1 MSKKAALRWLAVV
14 VVGVGIVTPIIVQ
27 RVGAQQASIAQVLQ
41 FAPKCD
47 DVAYSKPE
55 PKEVAECKLE
65 VIKLAGGGS
74 GYSLSDGQGRPLRKF
89 VDSDGDGKVDTWSY
103 FQDGVESYRE
113 QIVGKG
119 FSFRWMGP
127 GGMKWGMGTIDAAG
141 KARIESWK
149 MISADE
155 AAKEAFQALATGDF
169 DRMKAL
175 MITPQE
181 MQALGLPQAEMQ
193 RLMGLQKDAAAKF
206 QKLRTDMPEMA
217 TAKFSRLENAKP
229 GAYLADTTGG
239 TQDIVKI
246 PSGLILFENAQ
257 GAKKP
262 HDWLSSF
269 EIVQAG
275 NAWRL
280 TAIPGPDA
288 VSGPG
293 GNGGPPVELLNQ
305 LAKIDEQIQ
314 AAPRGKAGQLIAQR
328 ILIVE
333 QIANKAAPAEK
344 ENWYKQ
350 IFDNLASAVVDG
362 DDAMMPAL
370 TKWKEYYEKAMP
382 GSNLAAYGAYRHIW
396 AYYTP
401 RLIKTPAAQ
410 LPKLQAE
417 HHQAI
422 VKFLESY
429 PKADDAPDGLTTIAT
444 GAEFSGN
451 EAEAKK
457 WYGQIVANF
466 PLSPNAAKAAGAIR
480 RIDSLEKAFSL
491 SGPTV
496 KGNNYT
502 FAPGKITVVYY
513 WASYSTPA
521 VDEFKTL
528 SKIQQTYAKDV
539 DIVTVNLDDK
549 QTEAI
554 AFLSKSPL
562 VAQTLHQPGRNG
574 GMDGPL
580 AVQWGIFAMPH
591 AFLIGADGKMI
602 NNKVQINALDDEIS
616 KLVKK

>member
-193 RLMGLQKDAAAKF
+193 RLMGLQAGFVAKF
-206 QKLRTDMPEMA
+206 QKLCKDRPEIM

-229 GAYLADTTGG
+229 GAYLADMTGG
-239 TQDIVKI
+239 TQDVIKI
-246 PSGLILFENAQ
+246 PSGLILYENAA
-257 GAKKP
+257 GAKKQ
-262 HDWLSSF
+262 HDWVNSF
-269 EIVQAG
+269 EIVQVG

-280 TAIPGPDA
+280 TEIPGPDDIR
-288 VSGPG
+288 
-293 GNGGPPVELLNQ
+293 PPVDNDLLVA
-305 LAKIDEQIQ
+305 LAKVDDIIRSTPKNKQ
-314 AAPRGKAGQLIAQR
+314 APLIAQR
-328 ILIVE
+328 VQIV
-333 QIANKAAPAEK
+333 QKIAEASKPGER

-350 IFDNLASAVVDG
+350 VFDNLASGIVDG
-362 DDAMMPAL
+362 DEAAGLALMPAL
-370 TKWKEYYEKAMP
+370 KQWKDHFEKVAP
-382 GSNLAAYGAYRHIW
+382 GGDLAAYGAYRTVW
-396 AYYTP
+396 ATYTP
-401 RLIKTPAAQ
+401 KILKAPPKDLPA
-410 LPKLQAE
+410 LQKE
-417 HHQAI
+417 HFQEIA
-422 VKFLESY
+422 KFLQEY
-429 PKADDAPDGLTTIAT
+429 PKSDDGPDALITLAT
-444 GAEFSGN
+444 GAEFSGDDV
-451 EAEAKK
+451 EAKK
-457 WYGQIVANF
+457 WYGQIIGNY
-466 PLSPNAAKAAGAIR
+466 PKSLNAEKAAGAIQR
-480 RIDSLEKAFSL
+480 LDAVGKAFALRGSTIQ
-491 SGPTV
+491 G
-496 KGNNYT
+496 GNYA
-502 FAPGKITVVYY
+502 FAPGKVTVVYY
-513 WASYSTPA
+513 WTSFGPQTPA
-521 VDEFKTL
+521 EFAILKKL
-528 SKIQQTYAKDV
+528 QQTIDFDV
-539 DIVTVNLDDK
+539 VTVCLDDNAK
-549 QTEAI
+549 QAQ
-554 AFLSKSPL
+554 AFLQQNAVK
-562 VAQTLHQPGRNG
+562 AQTLFMPDPSG
-574 GMDGPL
+574 GMSSPL
-580 AVQWGIFAMPH
+580 AKQYGIFGLPH
-591 AFLIGADGKMI
+591 AFLIGADGKMV
-602 NNKVQINALDDEIS
+602 NNKLQINAASLEEEIS
-616 KLVKK
+616 KISKK